1 MASIIFVYPLFFFG
15 LVWFFLARI
24 ITFLASGNRPGVC
37 EGCAMGVRGCA
48 RVCEG
53 VRGVCEGVRGCA
65 RGLGPHAS
73 ALIFPPYFN
82 RGLLEFNNQTPINN
96 NPDPQNNMGVFVG
109 STTFSK

>member
-1 MASIIFVYPLFFFG
+1 M
-15 LVWFFLARI
+15 
-24 ITFLASGNRPGVC
+24 VC
-37 EGCAMGVRGCA
+37 EGCARVCEGCA

-96 NPDPQNNMGVFVG
+96 NSNPQNNMG
-109 STTFSK
+109 SS